1 MTYKYNIRKKAMKFI
16 EKQEIQQRKRILKS
30 IYSLPVTGD
39 IKKLAGN
46 DNLYRLRV
54 GDYRILFLYSFKKC
68 RSFQI
73 KPGDIGV
80 SLARVKSDMKHYH
93 SAI

>member
-16 EKQEIQQRKRILKS
+16 EKQEIQQRKRILKA

-54 GDYRILFLYSFKKC
+54 GDYRILFLLSPENDKITLVDVTNVGN
-68 RSFQI
+68 RGQI
-73 KPGDIGV
+73 YNDV
-80 SLARVKSDMKHYH
+80 
-93 SAI
+93 

>member
-54 GDYRILFLYSFKKC
+54 GDYRILFLLSPENDKITLVDVTNTGN
-68 RSFQI
+68 RGQI
-73 KPGDIGV
+73 YNDV
-80 SLARVKSDMKHYH
+80 
-93 SAI
+93 

>member
-16 EKQEIQQRKRILKS
+16 EKQEIQQRKRILKA
-30 IYSLPVTGD
+30 IYSLPVTED

-54 GDYRILFLYSFKKC
+54 GDYRILFLLSPENDKITLVDVTNAGN
-68 RSFQI
+68 RGQI
-73 KPGDIGV
+73 YNDV
-80 SLARVKSDMKHYH
+80 
-93 SAI
+93 

>member
-54 GDYRILFLYSFKKC
+54 GDYRILFLLSPENDKITLVDVTNAGN
-68 RSFQI
+68 RGQI
-73 KPGDIGV
+73 YNDV
-80 SLARVKSDMKHYH
+80 
-93 SAI
+93 